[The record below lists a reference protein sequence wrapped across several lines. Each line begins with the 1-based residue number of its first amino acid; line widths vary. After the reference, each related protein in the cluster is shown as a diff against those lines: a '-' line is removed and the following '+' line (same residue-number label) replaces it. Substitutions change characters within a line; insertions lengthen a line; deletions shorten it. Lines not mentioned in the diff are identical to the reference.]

1 MSSPISRLSPLVI
14 LTGVRRQPNG
24 VEGSHHRLVLREVS
38 GFFSS
43 NRGHKGRLK
52 KWLALVEITIST
64 DDDFLSQKSASLPG
78 TKVRPRVRARVTTVT
93 YQNVPAP

>member
-24 VEGSHHRLVLREVS
+24 VEGSHHRHVLREVS

-43 NRGHKGRLK
+43 NRGHKGRPK
-52 KWLALVEITIST
+52 KWLALLEMTIGT
-64 DDDFLSQKSASLPG
+64 DDDFLSTKAASLRG
-78 TKVRPRVRARVTTVT
+78 TKVRPCVPPRVTTVT